1 MTEDVVVEE
10 GKMPDFRN
18 FGVKDAVYVS
28 ELLGLKP
35 ILAGRGRVVEQSP
48 KSGAV
53 IHKSQTVYI
62 RLN

>member
-1 MTEDVVVEE
+1 
-10 GKMPDFRN
+10 MPDFRN

-35 ILAGRGRVVEQSP
+35 IVAGRGRVVEQSP

>member
-1 MTEDVVVEE
+1 MVL
-10 GKMPDFRN
+10 PDFRN

-35 ILAGRGRVVEQSP
+35 IVAGRGRVVEQSP
-48 KSGAV
+48 KPGAV